1 MRILSILM
9 VALLLAGC
17 QKENITPS
25 LEELSKDTRFQAL
38 IKFNYAV
45 FKAAVAGTA
54 HYGYTSQEA
63 YEEALAM
70 QGENV
75 RYVRKRYR
83 WEGHSRE
90 AQLAAVV
97 STFKELKLYGY
108 QEAGISN
115 ISGRCEQ
122 RRTACLVSTAA
133 EATLMHLGCT
143 ALDLTIIGGIACHG
157 AAITWQLSESAIC
170 NMDYSE
176 CRN

>member
-1 MRILSILM
+1 MT
-9 VALLLAGC
+9 
-17 QKENITPS
+17 Q
-25 LEELSKDTRFQAL
+25 
-38 IKFNYAV
+38 
-45 FKAAVAGTA
+45 
-54 HYGYTSQEA
+54 
-63 YEEALAM
+63 

-75 RYVRKRYR
+75 RYVHERYR
-83 WEGHSRE
+83 WEGHSRG
-90 AQLAAVV
+90 AQLSAVV